1 VQLIRRGLSDL
12 AIFKELTVPLT
23 LFTVDS
29 ADESEMKLYNTRVQH
44 HHLFG
49 LFKTPSQID
58 LDKYIVDDYIISDPT
73 TTKSSET
80 GNSER
85 DFLTYLLDRSES
97 DYNLRCKLFWLLRS
111 SAISSCVKHRSN
123 QDFKTGKRSVI
134 DGSYYLIEALITFA
148 GRLILTRIEEDET
161 SQCHDDSASSPS
173 LVQQKETESDVLES
187 LTVLFEPLAATI
199 RSHDDLAALWAILLN
214 NTNANG
220 GTRHACTAV
229 APGSSGSPAI
239 INTLHHP
246 DELLPAD
253 TEEAFTRCMKVT
265 ATRGDSLLGALK
277 VDGEGVDEDTA
288 GAVDPW
294 RDVTPPC
301 SLLKASTVLLLCGG
315 LPENEN
321 DHDYDHRCSNQ
332 LLLSR
337 LDFAR
342 PFLSARQQIT
352 LDDALTRPPERNRHM
367 ELSLDSEPRDDI
379 KPPLCSPSLSAGLAS
394 FTSQCRLINAVW
406 VATEGL
412 RSGFSL
418 PESCER
424 RNERFR
430 ESLQSSIGPG
440 FFLPSSG
447 TAELKISDRDP
458 RTLPPSRMVSGK
470 YSDAAAHAAEETS
483 SRSQVNNLEKEKVN
497 EMEKDEVLVLKANL
511 PPLELRADQP
521 DPQSGTGMTL
531 DHPFWPLPSPLHST
545 SVLLTGLDISKVRT
559 RCHYPLISIHFHYEE
574 SPVKHRPEYLQFYM
588 DY

>member
-23 LFTVDS
+23 VFTVDS
-29 ADESEMKLYNTRVQH
+29 ADESEMKLNNTRMQH

-49 LFKTPSQID
+49 LFKTPSQIN
-58 LDKYIVDDYIISDPT
+58 LDRYIVDDYIISDPT
-73 TTKSSET
+73 TTKSIET

-97 DYNLRCKLFWLLRS
+97 DDNLRCKLFWLLRS

-123 QDFKTGKRSVI
+123 QDYKTGKRSVI

-148 GRLILTRIEEDET
+148 GRLILTRTEEDET
-161 SQCHDDSASSPS
+161 SQCHDDSASSLS
-173 LVQQKETESDVLES
+173 GVQQKETESNVLES

-220 GTRHACTAV
+220 GTKHTCTAV
-229 APGSSGSPAI
+229 APDSSSTPAI

-253 TEEAFTRCMKVT
+253 AEKAFMRCMKIT
-265 ATRGDSLLGALK
+265 STRGDSLLGVLME
-277 VDGEGVDEDTA
+277 DGEDGDEDTA

-315 LPENEN
+315 LPEN

-332 LLLSR
+332 LLQSR

-342 PFLSARQQIT
+342 PFLSARQQRT
-352 LDDALTRPPERNRHM
+352 LDDVLTISPVRNRHM
-367 ELSLDSEPRDDI
+367 ELFLDSEPRDDI
-379 KPPLCSPSLSAGLAS
+379 GPPHCSPSLSAGLAS

-418 PESCER
+418 PEPCER

-440 FFLPSSG
+440 FFLPSSS
-447 TAELKISDRDP
+447 TAELKILDRDP
-458 RTLPPSRMVSGK
+458 GTLSPSRMVSGN
-470 YSDAAAHAAEETS
+470 YSDVAAHAADETS
-483 SRSQVNNLEKEKVN
+483 SRSQVNNLEKEKERDN
-497 EMEKDEVLVLKANL
+497 ETEKDEVLVLNANL
-511 PPLELRADQP
+511 PSLELRADQP
-521 DPQSGTGMTL
+521 DPQSGTRTTL
-531 DHPFWPLPSPLHST
+531 NHPFWPLPSPLHPK
-545 SVLLTGLDISKVRT
+545 SVLLTGLDISKVST
-559 RCHYPLISIHFHYEE
+559 RCRYSLISFHFHHEE
-574 SPVKHRPEYLQFYM
+574 SPVKHGPEYLQFYM